1 MKKDATRSGLRYL
14 VALLLLF
21 FPLPRHGPASPL

>member
-14 VALLLLF
+14 MALLPCF
-21 FPLPRHGPASPL
+21 SAPRPGLTALK